1 MVRGMAMARSM
12 SFCSHPMLKCVITL
26 PMENEKLT
34 VFLKKRCPN
43 WELKFSHQD
52 TVEVQAGRRKPLNSN
67 LQHFCRDRN
76 INLALESLE
85 EMGRNGI
92 LADPCDV
99 IELMQVT
106 VDMKFLQAG
115 DVIYEYI
122 MRFSS
127 DYSVAIFNRLM
138 DMYFKLG
145 DYRRAGQV
153 FEQMACKNMDSWNTI
168 IMGLAGNGQDEEA
181 IQVFSRMAKE
191 GIQPNDNTFLGVLK
205 ACEHLGA
212 VDKGKAYFES
222 MSQDYGISPSLDHY
236 RSLVNLLR
244 KSNEKAEATEIIPKM
259 PTKPSLEVQETRRNQ
274 SRTKVLDAKPAKMR
288 KRVKENLVSDERHA
302 SPDRSMVYEKLRSLS
317 KEAREAGYVPDTRYV
332 LHDLDQEAKERAL
345 LYHSER
351 LAIAYGLISTS
362 PGTTLRIIKNLRI
375 CGDCHNFIKIL
386 SSFEKREFIVRDN
399 KRFHHF
405 KDGKCSCRD
414 FW

>member
-12 SFCSHPMLKCVITL
+12 SFCSHPMLKCFVTL
-26 PMENEKLT
+26 PTENVTFT
-34 VFLKKRCPN
+34 VFLKKKCPN
-43 WELKFSHQD
+43 WALKFSHHD
-52 TVEVQAGRRKPLNSN
+52 TLQVQARRGNPLNSN
-67 LQHFCRDRN
+67 LQHVCRERN

-92 LADPCDV
+92 LADSSDV
-99 IELMQVT
+99 LELMQVT

-127 DYSVAIFNRLM
+127 DYSVAIFNSLM

-145 DYRRAGQV
+145 DYRRAGRV
-153 FEQMACKNMDSWNTI
+153 FEQMASKNMDSWNTM
-168 IMGLAGNGQDEEA
+168 IMGLVGNGQDEEA
-181 IQVFSRMAKE
+181 IQLFSQMAKE

-212 VDKGKAYFES
+212 VEEGKAYFES

-244 KSNEKAEATEIIPKM
+244 KSNKKADATETISKM
-259 PTKPSLEVQETRRNQ
+259 PTNPSLDVRETVQNQ
-274 SRTKVLDAKPAKMR
+274 SRTEVSEAKPVKMR
-288 KRVKENLVSDERHA
+288 KRVKGNLVSDEKREH
-302 SPDRSMVYEKLRSLS
+302 PDRSMVYEKLRSLS
-317 KEAREAGYVPDTRYV
+317 KEVREAGYVPDTRYV

-386 SSFEKREFIVRDN
+386 SSF
-399 KRFHHF
+399 
-405 KDGKCSCRD
+405 
-414 FW
+414 